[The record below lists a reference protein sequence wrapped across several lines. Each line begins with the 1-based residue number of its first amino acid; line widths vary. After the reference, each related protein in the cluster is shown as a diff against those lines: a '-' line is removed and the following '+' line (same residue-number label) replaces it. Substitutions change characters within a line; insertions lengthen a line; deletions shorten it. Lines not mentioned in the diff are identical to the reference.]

1 MSLVFGVN
9 LSCMAEDRLVLIP
22 VVLYNSYQT
31 ILYQSLRD
39 CDRQPSLR
47 LKFDTTFILNAFMYV
62 LFIVSLLLK
71 IFESVHNERNI
82 YSNTVEIGKKI
93 RRKNNMLNTN

>member
-22 VVLYNSYQT
+22 VVLYNPYQM

-47 LKFDTTFILNAFMYV
+47 LKFDTTFILNAFIYV

-71 IFESVHNERNI
+71 YLKVLTMKETF
-82 YSNTVEIGKKI
+82 TVTQLKYEKK
-93 RRKNNMLNTN
+93 

>member
-22 VVLYNSYQT
+22 VLPYNPYQM

-47 LKFDTTFILNAFMYV
+47 LKFDTTFILNALCIIY
-62 LFIVSLLLK
+62 SLSTFK
-71 IFESVHNERNI
+71 IFESAHNERNI
-82 YSNTVEIGKKI
+82 YSNTVEIEKKI

>member
-9 LSCMAEDRLVLIP
+9 LSCMVEDRLVLIP
-22 VVLYNSYQT
+22 VVLYNPYQT
-31 ILYQSLRD
+31 ILYQSIQD

-47 LKFDTTFILNAFMYV
+47 LKFDTTFIFNAFMYV

-71 IFESVHNERNI
+71 YLKVLTMKEMF
-82 YSNTVEIGKKI
+82 TVTQLK
-93 RRKNNMLNTN
+93 